1 MEAFLVAK
9 GLTSFC
15 FTSFKLQWEAS
26 SFPAGLCLHFSLDLS
41 WRGLVYLCLLEV
53 ELTVRRRKDWMDL
66 QEGFQVN
73 SGKHIYL
80 NSITLG
86 LVLHWDH
93 TRDVQVITRLPDK
106 YNSNSKVQ
114 ISVDLW
120 FWPQD
125 LSWKEFKQW
134 EEVRASEENLGATV
148 YQKTS
153 FRQFKYQRPDYH
165 KFT

>member
-1 MEAFLVAK
+1 
-9 GLTSFC
+9 
-15 FTSFKLQWEAS
+15 
-26 SFPAGLCLHFSLDLS
+26 
-41 WRGLVYLCLLEV
+41 
-53 ELTVRRRKDWMDL
+53 MDL

-80 NSITLG
+80 NSAILG

-93 TRDVQVITRLPDK
+93 ARDVQVITRRPDK
-106 YNSNSKVQ
+106 YNPNSKVQ

-125 LSWKEFKQW
+125 LSWREFKHW
-134 EEVRASEENLGATV
+134 EEVRANEENLGATV

-165 KFT
+165 KFTQECIGYLIK